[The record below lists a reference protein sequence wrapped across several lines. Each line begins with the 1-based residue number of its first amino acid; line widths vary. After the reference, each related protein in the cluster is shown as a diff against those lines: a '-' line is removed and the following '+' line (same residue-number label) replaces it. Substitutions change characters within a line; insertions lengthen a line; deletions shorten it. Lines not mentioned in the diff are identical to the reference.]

1 MIYRKY
7 LFFHIPKAGGS
18 SIEKIFLRNHRQ
30 LNFVINYIFKETGF
44 SLWMVGSMRNRI
56 WRIIIFFLVS
66 IFLCDMRHLWGIRF
80 NKVLHHLTYME
91 IYNNEKLYLRHRKLS
106 DYKKFCIVR
115 NPYDRIISAYHFMGN
130 GLSFSNFI
138 HWVYNELDKY
148 YRYKVEP
155 FVVIL
160 PQWEF
165 VIDENGRNGM
175 NEVLRFE
182 SLKKDFKRFKKK
194 YKIRCRRLPHINQ
207 RSRPTDDIACYFNE
221 ELGEKVYHMYYWDF
235 KMFGYKKVNFY

>member
-1 MIYRKY
+1 
-7 LFFHIPKAGGS
+7 
-18 SIEKIFLRNHRQ
+18 
-30 LNFVINYIFKETGF
+30 
-44 SLWMVGSMRNRI
+44 
-56 WRIIIFFLVS
+56 
-66 IFLCDMRHLWGIRF
+66 
-80 NKVLHHLTYME
+80 
-91 IYNNEKLYLRHRKLS
+91 
-106 DYKKFCIVR
+106 
-115 NPYDRIISAYHFMGN
+115 MGN

-182 SLKKDFKRFKKK
+182 SLKKDFKRFKEK